1 MDFEDNFLPCVERQD
16 TSFKAA
22 GIDFSEECGLCDIP
36 EPSMAHIQDANFV
49 AIFESNG
56 SH

>member
-1 MDFEDNFLPCVERQD
+1 LDFEDNFLPCVERQG